1 MGVTLCCVSL
11 PQSQGNNSKNS
22 VVSSSSTKD
31 SSMSSSAPMVPHLYL
46 VSLLLI
52 ASFHCFPSFYR
63 LVLSPHNLFVASH
76 VKWNLFLV
84 LCLIDH
90 CLPLCFR
97 FEHKLILAVNLMTL
111 KLNDWLAPLSLSLLA
126 CVLPIPPWTHFHIF
140 TRCITLTGRQMTFI
154 LQYNS
159 RRFNQVLLNHI
170 LVTPLCVQLCHQS
183 FVDALP
189 LKWRLLPLHQK
200 MTFHKLLFNFWM
212 VNDGGFWVK
221 QQPELT
227 NEKQAIF
234 LQEDAAPVFVG
245 LSHLYN
251 IQEFKRCLSQVG

>member
-1 MGVTLCCVSL
+1 MLSKTFSL
-11 PQSQGNNSKNS
+11 SS
-22 VVSSSSTKD
+22 VSSIIVCL
-31 SSMSSSAPMVPHLYL
+31 SAS
-46 VSLLLI
+46 VSNTNCDLGGEFDDFKIKWL
-52 ASFHCFPSFYR
+52 ACPFEF
-63 LVLSPHNLFVASH
+63 VSPG
-76 VKWNLFLV
+76 
-84 LCLIDH
+84 
-90 CLPLCFR
+90 LCF
-97 FEHKLILAVNLMTL
+97 
-111 KLNDWLAPLSLSLLA
+111 
-126 CVLPIPPWTHFHIF
+126 THTSVDTPSYIY
-140 TRCITLTGRQMTFI
+140 LTGRQMTFI
-154 LQYNS
+154 FQYNS
-159 RRFNQVLLNHI
+159 RHFNQVLLNHI

-245 LSHLYN
+245 SSHLYN
-251 IQEFKRCLSQVG
+251 KQEFARCLSQVG